1 MSKNHEDQAAGLR
14 RLMTSPKPRVLSIIS
29 AAQTHQSHLMTN
41 LAASICVDGSEVLIV
56 KASNDGPLTHIALKA
71 PLVDFIK
78 LPLVNDQV
86 DRDKM
91 SVTSAEGYAIAALLH
106 PKQAL
111 SLDDNTSQQLNT
123 LFTKLAMQF
132 QLVLVE
138 ASLSPEQKLPLKI
151 LNESQIVIQLTSQPE
166 DIKQAYQLIKQITFQ
181 HIAANINSQTLGI
194 LVTESSQA
202 QAQLVYNNIAQ
213 VAKRFLKLELEFI
226 GVIPQDESLI
236 KADKLG
242 RSVIDVFPLAKATSA
257 FKSIST
263 KLASKLYGRNSL
275 PAQASHTLAFEGGM

>member
-14 RLMTSPKPRVLSIIS
+14 RLMTSPKPRVLSIVS
-29 AAQTHQSHLMTN
+29 VAQTRQSRLMTN
-41 LAASICVDGSEVLIV
+41 LAASICVDGNEVLIV
-56 KASNDGPLTHIALKA
+56 QASTDAPLANIALKA
-71 PLVDFIK
+71 PLVDFINT
-78 LPLVNDQV
+78 PLLNNQIDS
-86 DRDKM
+86 DKM

-106 PKQAL
+106 PHQAL

-132 QLVLVE
+132 QIVLVE

-181 HIAANINSQTLGI
+181 HIAANIKSQTLGI

-226 GVIPQDESLI
+226 GVIPQDESLT

-242 RSVIDVFPLAKATSA
+242 RSVIEVFPMAKATAA
-257 FKSIST
+257 FKSIAH
-263 KLASKLYGRNSL
+263 KLASQLYGRNSL
-275 PAQASHTLAFEGGM
+275 PALASSTLAFEVGL